1 MAAAVLPGENPEEY
15 TALFNEVWS
24 DCKPVGPVEQSLVGG
39 IASFLWRKRRLGI
52 FRQAE
57 AARKEFGACF
67 ADGDLAAGTAN
78 ASHQRLEKEKR
89 SLELISK
96 LREGRHELDEIK
108 NGFSELGSNLDEIER
123 KVGIDPEA
131 SRAAAAEASETKIAQ
146 QQTENQFAFLGD
158 LITPECFL
166 QELELR
172 ERLDAAIERAF
183 DRLVKYQKRRIS
195 GFEID
200 RRRPQSGLTRSY

>member
-1 MAAAVLPGENPEEY
+1 MLQHVSHSPAADQFFRPDLAVKAPELDFDLQGSERLCIKPPDLKNRNGIRGPINRSRGLSSPSSSRPISKRHQSFMAAAVLPGENPEEY

-96 LREGRHELDEIK
+96 LREGR
-108 NGFSELGSNLDEIER
+108 
-123 KVGIDPEA
+123 
-131 SRAAAAEASETKIAQ
+131 
-146 QQTENQFAFLGD
+146 
-158 LITPECFL
+158 
-166 QELELR
+166 
-172 ERLDAAIERAF
+172 
-183 DRLVKYQKRRIS
+183 
-195 GFEID
+195 
-200 RRRPQSGLTRSY
+200 